1 MDTIYSRKRINLF
14 KTKENKRTPRNR
26 FKRNIYFLAII
37 LFFILIIFIK
47 MAYPVFIATCRNRAK
62 SIAVNT
68 LNKEVNSV
76 MIMYNYDDLVE
87 IKRDESGKISYI
99 SAKIIPINE
108 LVAKITKNIQESIDS
123 SPSTTVNLNLGTVT
137 GFSSL
142 SRFSPKIAIKV
153 EQAGNIETKINS
165 EFEAMGINQTIHR
178 IYLDL
183 KCRIGILTPIES
195 ISENVHLD
203 VLLTETVIV
212 GEVPA
217 TYYNFENLGF
227 EEVLNLVD

>member
-1 MDTIYSRKRINLF
+1 MEKIYSRRRIKLF
-14 KTKENKRTPRNR
+14 NSNNNGKKSKWL
-26 FKRNIYFLAII
+26 IYFFLLI
-37 LFFILIIFIK
+37 LLLLLIVFIK
-47 MAYPVFIATCRNRAK
+47 MAYPVFIATCKNRAK

-76 MIMYNYDDLVE
+76 MIMYNYDDLVD
-87 IKRDESGKISYI
+87 IQRDADGNISYI

-123 SPSTTVNLNLGTVT
+123 SPSTLVNLNLGTVT
-137 GFSSL
+137 GFSGL
-142 SRFSPKIAIKV
+142 AKISPKIAIKV

-165 EFEAMGINQTIHR
+165 KFEAMGINQTIHR

-183 KCRIGILTPIES
+183 KCTIGILTPLES
-195 ISENVHLD
+195 ISEDVHLD

-212 GEVPA
+212 GEVP
-217 TYYNFENLGF
+217 TNYYNFENLGF
-227 EEVLNLVD
+227 EDLLNMVE

>member
-1 MDTIYSRKRINLF
+1 MDRIYSRKRINLF
-14 KTKENKRTPRNR
+14 KMNVNKNMSRNKL
-26 FKRNIYFLAII
+26 KRNLYIFLIV
-37 LFFILIIFIK
+37 LFIFLVIFIK
-47 MAYPVFIATCRNRAK
+47 MAYPVFIATCRNKAK

-87 IKRDESGKISYI
+87 IKRDENGTISYI

-123 SPSTTVNLNLGTVT
+123 SPSTLVNLNLGTVT

-142 SRFSPKIAIKV
+142 ARFSPKITIKV

-195 ISENVHLD
+195 ISEDIHLD

-212 GEVPA
+212 GEVPE
-217 TYYNFENLGF
+217 TYYNFDNLGF

>member
-1 MDTIYSRKRINLF
+1 MDKIYSRKRIDFF
-14 KTKENKRTPRNR
+14 K
-26 FKRNIYFLAII
+26 FKNQQNFLKKLLY
-37 LFFILIIFIK
+37 LFFVFLFCISAFFIKLAYPIFIG
-47 MAYPVFIATCRNRAK
+47 TCKNKAK

-87 IKRDESGKISYI
+87 IERNESGMISYI

-108 LVAKITKNIQESIDS
+108 LVAKISKNLQESIDT
-123 SPSTTVNLNLGTVT
+123 SPTTYVNLNLGTVT

-142 SRFSPKIAIKV
+142 SKISPKILIKV

-165 EFEAMGINQTIHR
+165 HFESVGINQTVHR
-178 IYLDL
+178 IYLDV
-183 KCRIGILTPIES
+183 KCTIGILTPFEK
-195 ISENVHLD
+195 ISESVHFD

-212 GEVPA
+212 GDVPSS
-217 TYYNFENLGF
+217 YYNFDNLGF
-227 EEVLNLVD
+227 EDILNVVE